1 MQTPIC
7 GCGGKDNAK
16 QPEIY
21 LGHVIRHL
29 IRTLISLY
37 SREGAGST

>member
-1 MQTPIC
+1 MQILVR
-7 GCGGKDNAK
+7 GCGGKGKAK

-37 SREGAGST
+37 SWGHAGSK